1 MHVQM
6 HETFN
11 RYGFTNSESE
21 NYDFNAQIT
30 MYIQLVHSYT
40 FGFHAMIPYHHTQS
54 QVQTNN
60 YTNNHYH
67 MLSIK
72 YAVSTVYN
80 LEAIYT
86 YSG

>member
-6 HETFN
+6 HATFN

-40 FGFHAMIPYHHTQS
+40 FGFHAMIPY
-54 QVQTNN
+54 
-60 YTNNHYH
+60 
-67 MLSIK
+67 
-72 YAVSTVYN
+72 
-80 LEAIYT
+80 
-86 YSG
+86 